1 MLDLP
6 RSPRLRSYAR
16 LAYARRLDRKLMSL
30 SRQGRVRVYTPFLG
44 QEAAQVGCASAMERD
59 DILLPTFR
67 DSAAMVTH
75 GVPLDDLLLFW
86 MGYEEAHL
94 GFGNTLPLT
103 APIATHL
110 PHAVGLAHAAMLTGE
125 RRATVVMFGDG
136 ATSKGDFH
144 EAMNLAAVL
153 RAPVVFFCQN
163 NQWAIS
169 TPLSAQTA
177 QPRIA
182 DKAAAYGMPG
192 ERIDG
197 NDHDA
202 VERATLV
209 ALERA
214 RRGQGPTLIEALTWR
229 RDGHSA
235 IDDAST
241 YRDPRDGRSW
251 AARDPLDRMRA
262 RLEREGRWDA
272 DWAQRFDDRVDEHLA
287 TAVRRVEARAAALAT
302 DDASVFDHVYAATPP
317 ALAARRDAA
326 TARPVVA
333 GDDFEAPLITPV
345 AGDELHLAG
354 AINHALGEALAADER
369 VMLMGQDIGRLGG
382 VFKVTDGLRH
392 RFGAARVWDTPIAE
406 SGMVGHAIG
415 LALGGRRPICE
426 IQFSGFLYPAYDQ
439 LRNHAARFRSRTRGA
454 RSCPLV
460 LRTPNGGG
468 IAAPESHSESVEAA
482 LAAVPGLKVVVPGD
496 PRGAR
501 GLLHAALADPDPV
514 MFLEPTALY
523 FALKGAVPADDP
535 HPWAIGPPV
544 RRRRGGD
551 ITVVTYGAGLRRALD
566 AADRAA
572 RYGVEADVIELTTLS
587 PLDHRPI
594 AASVARTGRLVVH
607 HDGTPYGDVG
617 AELAARLHGQGVALR
632 AFRRLCGHDVP
643 YPYPG
648 HEAIC
653 TPDVEQLEAAL
664 VELVGPQHRR
674 LRVVD

>member
-110 PHAVGLAHAAMLTGE
+110 PHAVGLAHAAMLAGE
-125 RRATVVMFGDG
+125 RRASVVMFGDG

-163 NQWAIS
+163 NHWAIS

-182 DKAAAYGMPG
+182 DKAVAYGMPG
-192 ERIDG
+192 EQIDG

-241 YRDPRDGRSW
+241 YRDPHDGRTW

-272 DWAQRFDDRVDEHLA
+272 DWAQRFDDRVEEHLA

-302 DDASVFDHVYAATPP
+302 DHASVFDHVFAVTPP
-317 ALAARRDAA
+317 GLAAQRDAA
-326 TARPVVA
+326 TAQPVVA
-333 GDDFEAPLITPV
+333 GDHFEAPLLAPV

-354 AINHALGEALAADER
+354 AINRALGEALAADER
-369 VMLMGQDIGRLGG
+369 VVLMGQDIGRLGG
-382 VFKVTDGLRH
+382 VFKVTDGLH
-392 RFGAARVWDTPIAE
+392 DRFGAARVWDTPIAE

-468 IAAPESHSESVEAA
+468 IAAPESHSESVEAT
-482 LAAVPGLKVVVPGD
+482 LAAIPGLKVVVPGD

-535 HPWAIGPPV
+535 HAWAIGPPV
-544 RRRRGGD
+544 RRRRGD
-551 ITVVTYGAGLRRALD
+551 HVTVVAYGAGLRRALD

-572 RYGVEADVIELTTLS
+572 RYGIEADVIELTTLS

-617 AELAARLHGQGVALR
+617 AELAARLHGEGVALH

-648 HEAIC
+648 HEAVC
-653 TPDVEQLEAAL
+653 CPGVEALEAAL